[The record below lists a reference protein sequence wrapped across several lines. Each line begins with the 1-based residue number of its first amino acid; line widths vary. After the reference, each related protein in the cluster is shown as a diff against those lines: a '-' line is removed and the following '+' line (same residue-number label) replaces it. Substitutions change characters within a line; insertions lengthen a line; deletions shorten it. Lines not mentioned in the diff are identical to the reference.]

1 MACGIFATLIMGMFL
16 RQIANLFPSD
26 FNSTL
31 IHLSGIA
38 TGLTGIGIGVG
49 VACQLQEAPLV
60 VLCAGIAGML
70 GAMPPV
76 RQRFCALFWLPL
88 QLLNFLVSLSKNLV
102 LIYFCVL
109 FGYFYAENL

>member
-70 GAMPPV
+70 GGDAAGPSAFLCSFLAAFTAIELS
-76 RQRFCALFWLPL
+76 RLF
-88 QLLNFLVSLSKNLV
+88 VKKLV

-109 FGYFYAENL
+109 LRDFYAENL

>member
-70 GAMPPV
+70 GGDAAGPSAFLCSFLAG
-76 RQRFCALFWLPL
+76 RISGGCLGRSFRALFCAVCWRQP
-88 QLLNFLVSLSKNLV
+88 V
-102 LIYFCVL
+102 C
-109 FGYFYAENL
+109 G

>member
-60 VLCAGIAGML
+60 VLCAGVLPASFRKRL
-70 GAMPPV
+70 LLYYVPV
-76 RQRFCALFWLPL
+76 L
-88 QLLNFLVSLSKNLV
+88 QV
-102 LIYFCVL
+102 C
-109 FGYFYAENL
+109 